1 MGLRGRFSIPEAWL
15 LLVVGM
21 CILAAVAADV
31 GYVIVRRHRTS
42 SARAANAQYPLPEVT
57 GVLRLHDP
65 MYGVRSV
72 ATVGGP
78 CKGLG
83 GYHDFIGGTP
93 VSVKDR
99 AGAVIA
105 TGALNPGK
113 VVDGAECEFAFVVQA
128 VPNADQYQFDVGGR
142 AAGTYRYDDV
152 AAQGWQVAL
161 SLG

>member
-65 MYGVRSV
+65 MYGVSSV

-99 AGAVIA
+99 TGAVIA
-105 TGALNPGK
+105 TGALNHLNDYVGHRPIAILLASGLK
-113 VVDGAECEFAFVVQA
+113 AQKSIWEIAFAAVQ
-128 VPNADQYQFDVGGR
+128 PCR
-142 AAGTYRYDDV
+142 
-152 AAQGWQVAL
+152 
-161 SLG
+161 